1 MLKLFACA
9 ALLSVAA
16 DSRAD
21 RWGWGVHYT
30 HREDAHSLVPGFSGS
45 HLERRI
51 HPNVMLALAVDSF
64 EGSEH
69 PSSLGSSIGSLG
81 DGRASR
87 SMLRS
92 HLAIGIGGN
101 CNGTD
106 LFVQLGA
113 GVVLEHVLYTI
124 DAAESGPL
132 DDGTR
137 TWRPLAHVG
146 GGFRHRI
153 TGTPFS
159 VGMQVAI
166 HSLFGEAHRSGLVMD
181 PPSFDTRAAE
191 LSVLVSV
198 HP

>member
-1 MLKLFACA
+1 MLKLVACA

-21 RWGWGVHYT
+21 PWGWGVHYT
-30 HREDAHSLVPGFSGS
+30 YREDARSIIPGASGS
-45 HLERRI
+45 HVERRL
-51 HPNVMLALAVDSF
+51 HPQVALALVFDGL

-69 PSSLGSSIGSLG
+69 PSSIGDLLAV
-81 DGRASR
+81 RASR

-92 HLAIGIGGN
+92 HLALAIGGN

-113 GVVLEHVLYTI
+113 GVVLEHVAYTV
-124 DAAESGPL
+124 DALAESGPI
-132 DDGTR
+132 DDGGR
-137 TWRPLAHVG
+137 TWRPLALVG

-166 HSLFGEAHRSGLVMD
+166 HSLFGEPYRSDLVMD
-181 PPSFDTRAAE
+181 PPPFEARAAE